1 MLFAGSKPE
10 VQSIIGLQEQNK
22 ICLQSN
28 PPKCFDLN
36 DPFDTSIKTGS
47 PRQTPSRKDFE
58 DEMRP
63 GAGGPPA
70 DFDIKDFLTPVKKAE
85 VAWNWNEGGGIEK
98 EGFDSVPDY
107 LKNKLR
113 EMEWKKD
120 LQESSELENPGL
132 VQNLIEK
139 AEGAETWNEGTGI
152 EKGGYENAPQW
163 LRDQLWKQDL
173 RKRQELGLEPVAS

>member
-10 VQSIIGLQEQNK
+10 VQSILGL
-22 ICLQSN
+22 
-28 PPKCFDLN
+28 
-36 DPFDTSIKTGS
+36 
-47 PRQTPSRKDFE
+47 FE

-63 GAGGPPA
+63 GEGGPPA

-85 VAWNWNEGGGIEK
+85 VAGNWNEGIGIEK

-120 LQESSELENPGL
+120 LQESSELENPEL

-139 AEGAETWNEGTGI
+139 AEGTETWNEGTGI

-163 LRDQLWKQDL
+163 LRDQMWKQDL
-173 RKRQELGLEPVAS
+173 KRRQELGLEPVAY